1 MANNKVHKLQEELK
15 DLAEQAT
22 YYGKQIVH
30 FKNCMSGDPLH
41 TRETYK
47 WEYDWNNLLP
57 SNQHYYA
64 YYLFYKAALKRV
76 EKEISKRK
84 LYLKEEQQRAN
95 LPVRKTIKK

>member
-30 FKNCMSGDPLH
+30 FKNCMDNDPLH
-41 TRETYK
+41 TRATYK
-47 WEYDWNNLLP
+47 WDAGWDNLLP
-57 SNQHYYA
+57 SNQHSYA

-95 LPVRKTIKK
+95 LPIRKTVKK